1 MNSTESWH
9 DAFHAGDQ
17 EKANMY
23 ERTQQVIENRR
34 SVKMRNP
41 TSRRPPNPIPS
52 TLSRARSLATLLL
65 YVSDARHPASSS
77 PPSGDRCVADAGLI
91 RFCKSKRKDARRNTG
106 GLFLCAPGSG
116 SGRGKQKAITM
127 SLDYSKLDGLI
138 PAVIQD
144 AASHRVLMVGFM
156 NDEAFR
162 NTCDT
167 GFVTFYSRSRNKLWM
182 KGESSGHRL
191 VVREISTDCDDD
203 SLLIKVE
210 SLGPGVCHNGY
221 ESCFYR
227 KLDGDV
233 WIESEPRTYDPASIY
248 GSKS

>member
-1 MNSTESWH
+1 MP
-9 DAFHAGDQ
+9 AAVPAGFFI
-17 EKANMY
+17 AH
-23 ERTQQVIENRR
+23 
-34 SVKMRNP
+34 
-41 TSRRPPNPIPS
+41 RP
-52 TLSRARSLATLLL
+52 AVLAG
-65 YVSDARHPASSS
+65 YSH
-77 PPSGDRCVADAGLI
+77 
-91 RFCKSKRKDARRNTG
+91 KRIK
-106 GLFLCAPGSG
+106 
-116 SGRGKQKAITM
+116 M

-162 NTCDT
+162 KTCES
-167 GFVTFYSRSRNKLWM
+167 GFVTFFSRSRNKLWM

-203 SLLIKVE
+203 TLLIKVE

-227 KLDGDV
+227 KLDRESAV
-233 WIESEPRTYDPASIY
+233 EAWIESESRTYDPAAIY
-248 GSKS
+248 GSKP